1 MVTELFESYDQFQ
14 SKQSFS
20 IGVSFGAFGANNALS
35 NPFLAATVACGVVG
49 GQFGA
54 NTGIFVSVTPLHGSL
69 GCAPCGPL
77 HVPVLFLC

>member
-1 MVTELFESYDQFQ
+1 MLVSV
-14 SKQSFS
+14 
-20 IGVSFGAFGANNALS
+20 IGAAGTTALVATIGANNALS

-77 HVPVLFLC
+77 HTEVAVLFCIC